1 MATLKKLSESAL
13 SKAVVMSHEQMD
25 AAKGGV
31 SRKEY
36 CSQLI
41 NMIAHNYDTWDSKQQ
56 ESAVNAYHANCMDRD
71 WNID

>member
-1 MATLKKLSESAL
+1 MVTLKKLSEGAL

-36 CSQLI
+36 CSQLVEI
-41 NMIAHNYDTWDSKQQ
+41 IAHNYDSWDSGQQ
-56 ESAVNAYHANCMDRD
+56 QNAVNAYHANCNQD
-71 WNID
+71 WNY